1 MWQLVLV
8 GTMALGALWSWMQAG
23 KAGADYPTWTEP
35 SVSENNKI
43 ILILVAGLL
52 VFFLLKYKKVI

>member
-1 MWQLVLV
+1 
-8 GTMALGALWSWMQAG
+8 MALGALWSWMQAG